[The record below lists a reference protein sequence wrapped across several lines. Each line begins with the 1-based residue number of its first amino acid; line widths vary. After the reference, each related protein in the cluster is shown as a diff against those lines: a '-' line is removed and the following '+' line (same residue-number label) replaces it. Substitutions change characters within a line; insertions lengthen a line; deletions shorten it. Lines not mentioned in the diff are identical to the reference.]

1 MIRVP
6 FAKSSLVAMTLLV
19 ATPAAAGGAGI
30 ACPSADAA
38 GRPLRAGAT
47 GTLYL
52 GDPAERRSQAPDG
65 MEAQADVF
73 RLPHGG
79 SEYVLVC
86 AYRGGVAGAPIE
98 VPASARECRQDAS
111 SFACR

>member
-1 MIRVP
+1 
-6 FAKSSLVAMTLLV
+6 
-19 ATPAAAGGAGI
+19 
-30 ACPSADAA
+30 
-38 GRPLRAGAT
+38 
-47 GTLYL
+47 
-52 GDPAERRSQAPDG
+52 
-65 MEAQADVF
+65 MEAQANVF

-79 SEYVLVC
+79 SGYVLVC